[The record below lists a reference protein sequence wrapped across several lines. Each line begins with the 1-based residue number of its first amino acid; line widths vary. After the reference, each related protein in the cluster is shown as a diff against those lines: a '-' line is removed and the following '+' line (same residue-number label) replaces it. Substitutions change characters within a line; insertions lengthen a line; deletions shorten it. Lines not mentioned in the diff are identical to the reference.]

1 MIATESKAAAA
12 LPLWRRL
19 PMPLVVVV
27 AGLILALL
35 VWGPLV
41 LGGGGRLLDE
51 GDAKFEAWNVDWVQ
65 HALTSGD
72 PLFDANIFHPTPDTL
87 AYSDT
92 RIAPAVATL
101 PVRWLGASPTT
112 VLNAALYL
120 GVAGNFAAAWWA
132 AWTLRRS
139 HLAGAVA
146 GVVYA
151 FGPLPTFF
159 MLHVHMTWRMSLP
172 LAIVGIW
179 RIADRGSLHAEVAD
193 PADGQRN
200 APDRADWLAWG
211 ALASASL
218 LALGTSIYQAAFL
231 ALGVVVALLVRWRA
245 LTPRRVGEIVAALAV
260 GALPAVPI
268 LLAHLRVLNSGE
280 VASYGL
286 AAVAGLSAQVG
297 LVDRRVLVWR
307 GWLGPS
313 TPAER
318 LLLPTFPGVIPL
330 IGAASGWFAAGREHR
345 HQRTLGLSLVV
356 LGAVLGFGLSDTGWR
371 RFTPMRLLFELPGF
385 NAVRGAGRYWTLAL
399 FGLAILCGSA
409 VVWLDGRLRDR
420 GAGTLAR
427 IGVAGVLMAL
437 PIVEG
442 WPDLTDLPTATV
454 TPLDQRLEGGSGA
467 VAYLPLNIA
476 DDGIDFI
483 SPAEISAVFRS
494 TAHHRP
500 ILNGYSGTFPRS
512 FISIS
517 NDLKTLPD
525 PDAIAELK
533 RLDVTDIVVTPAVV
547 GTPWQVLLDPAQAGP
562 LELVGQE
569 PDGDLHYRV
578 P

>member
-1 MIATESKAAAA
+1 MPEDDQDRA
-12 LPLWRRL
+12 LWRRL
-19 PMPLVVVV
+19 PMPFVVVV
-27 AGLILALL
+27 SGLLLALV

-41 LGGGGRLLDE
+41 LSGSGRLLDE

-65 HALTSGD
+65 HALTSSD
-72 PLFDANIFHPTPDTL
+72 SLFDANIFHPTPDTL

-112 VLNAALYL
+112 VLNVALYL
-120 GVAGNFAAAWWA
+120 GVVGNFAAAWWA
-132 AWTLRRS
+132 GWTLRRS
-139 HLAGAVA
+139 HLGGAVV

-151 FGPLPTFF
+151 FGPLPSFF
-159 MLHVHMTWRMSLP
+159 MLHVHMAWRMSLP

-179 RIADRGSLHAEVAD
+179 RIADRATDEQR
-193 PADGQRN
+193 DG
-200 APDRADWLAWG
+200 PDRADWLTWATLAAA
-211 ALASASL
+211 ALV
-218 LALGTSIYQAAFL
+218 ALGTSIYQAGFL
-231 ALGVVVALLVRWRA
+231 ALGVLVTLLVRWRD
-245 LTPRRVGEIVAALAV
+245 LTPRRVGEVFASLAV

-268 LLAHLRVLNSGE
+268 VLAHLRVLNSGE

-286 AAVAGLSAQVG
+286 AAVADLSAQVG
-297 LVDRRVLVWR
+297 LVDRRVLLWR

-318 LLLPTFPGVIPL
+318 LLLPTFPGVAPL
-330 IGAASGWFAAGREHR
+330 IGAATGWFAAGREHR

-371 RFTPMRLLFELPGF
+371 RFTPMRLLFEVPGF
-385 NAVRGAGRYWTLAL
+385 NAIRGAGRYWTLAL
-399 FGLAILCGSA
+399 LGLAILCASA
-409 VVWLDGRLRDR
+409 VVWLDRTLRDR
-420 GAGTLAR
+420 GAGSLVR
-427 IGVAGVLMAL
+427 IGVAGVVLAL

-442 WPDLTDLPTATV
+442 WPDLSDLPAANVTA
-454 TPLDQRLEGGSGA
+454 LDERLADGSGA

-500 ILNGYSGTFPRS
+500 ILNGYSGTFPES
-512 FISIS
+512 FLQISD
-517 NDLKTLPD
+517 DLKTLPD
-525 PDAIAELK
+525 ADAIAELK
-533 RLDVTDIVVTPAVV
+533 RLDVTDVVVTPAVA
-547 GTPWQVLLDPAQAGP
+547 GTQWQALLDPAEAAP
-562 LELVGQE
+562 LELVSRE

>member
-1 MIATESKAAAA
+1 MADGANRAEDDEVR
-12 LPLWRRL
+12 PLWRRL
-19 PMPLVVVV
+19 PMPVAVVV
-27 AGLILALL
+27 AGLLLALV

-65 HALTSGD
+65 HALTSSD
-72 PLFDANIFHPTPDTL
+72 SLFDANIFHPTPDTL

-112 VLNAALYL
+112 VLNVALYL
-120 GVAGNFAAAWWA
+120 GVVGNFVAAWWA
-132 AWTLRRS
+132 GWTLRRT
-139 HLAGAVA
+139 HLAGAVV

-151 FGPLPTFF
+151 FGPLPSFF

-179 RIADRGSLHAEVAD
+179 RIANRAAED
-193 PADGQRN
+193 PADDEEQDT
-200 APDRADWLAWG
+200 PDRADWSAWG
-211 ALASASL
+211 ALATASL
-218 LALGTSIYQAAFL
+218 LALGTSIYQAGFL
-231 ALGVVVALLVRWRA
+231 ALGVLVALIVRWRD

-260 GALPAVPI
+260 GALPCVPI
-268 LLAHLRVLNSGE
+268 VLAHLRVLNSGE

-286 AAVAGLSAQVG
+286 AAVANLSAQVG
-297 LVDRRVLVWR
+297 LVDHRVLLWR

-318 LLLPTFPGVIPL
+318 LLLPTFPGVAPL
-330 IGAASGWFAAGREHR
+330 IGAATGWFAAGRDHR
-345 HQRTLGLSLVV
+345 HQRTLGLSLLV

-371 RFTPMRLLFELPGF
+371 RFTPMRLLFEMPGF
-385 NAVRGAGRYWTLAL
+385 NAIRGAGRYWTLAL
-399 FGLAILCGSA
+399 FGLAILCASA
-409 VVWLDGRLRDR
+409 VVWLDRTLRDR
-420 GAGTLAR
+420 GTGSLMR
-427 IGVAGVLMAL
+427 VGVAGVLLAL

-442 WPDLTDLPTATV
+442 WPDLSDLPTATV
-454 TPLDQRLEGGSGA
+454 TPLDQRLEAGSGA
-467 VAYLPLNIA
+467 IAYLPLNIA
-476 DDGIDFI
+476 EDGIDFI

-500 ILNGYSGTFPRS
+500 ILNGYSGTFPQS
-512 FISIS
+512 FLDIS
-517 NDLKTLPD
+517 NELKALPD
-525 PDAIAELK
+525 PEAIAELK
-533 RLDVTDIVVTPAVV
+533 RLDVTDVVVTPAVA
-547 GTPWQVLLDPAQAGP
+547 GTPWQALLDPAQADP
-562 LELVGQE
+562 LQLVGQE
-569 PDGDLHYRV
+569 PNGDLHYRV